1 MTTHTI
7 TLRDEDQ
14 EFILRSMKAGRYVS
28 ESEAVADAFA
38 ELRARENLRQT
49 RMAEVREKVQA
60 GLEQLNRGEGAVRNP
75 EEIMAEGR
83 ALLAARKAA
92 TA

>member
-14 EFILRSMKAGRYVS
+14 EFILRGMKSGRYVS

-38 ELRARENLRQT
+38 ELRARENLRAA
-49 RMAEVREKVQA
+49 RVAELREKVQA
-60 GLEQLNRGEGAVRNP
+60 GLEQLNRGEGSVWNP
-75 EEIMAEGR
+75 EEIKAEGR
-83 ALLAARKAA
+83 AILATRKAE